1 MKVID
6 NFLPYNY
13 FYNLRNFMMGVNFD
27 WHYIPFITNQKEIDD
42 VTKSQFVHM
51 FYHKDDGEGNFF
63 PMLIPCLQKMK
74 CKDLI
79 RIKANLTPYSKNDIV
94 YGYHTD
100 LDTEEFEV
108 NTSILY
114 INTNN
119 GYTLFEDGTRVDSIE
134 NRLVTFDSQMKHSGV
149 SCSDEKCRI
158 VINFNY
164 IT

>member
-27 WHYIPFITNQKEIDD
+27 WHYIPFVTNQEEIDD

-51 FYHKDDGEGNFF
+51 FYNKDDGEGNFF

-79 RIKANLTPYSKNDIV
+79 RIKANLTPYSKNNIIS
-94 YGYHTD
+94 GYHTD
-100 LDTEEFEV
+100 VGAEEFEV

-119 GYTLFEDGTRVDSIE
+119 GYTLFRDGTRVDSIE
-134 NRLVTFDSQMKHSGV
+134 NRLVTFDSQMEHSGV
-149 SCSDEKCRI
+149 SCSDEKCRV

-164 IT
+164 VT